1 MADPV
6 FGFSINQETTEPRS
20 VAGADMSIIG
30 LVVTAPDA
38 DDEIFPLDTP
48 VFMYSND
55 AAKLAALG
63 ATGTAADAIEGIN
76 DQLGEFQVAAQLVIV
91 RGELGEDD
99 AETIAN
105 LIAAGRGIHAL
116 KAAPTVLGKTPRLVA
131 VPGFTHQHVAPAANG
146 VCAALGAV
154 LDALLAQAVVEGPN
168 TSAAADKAWRTAHAH
183 KRLIP
188 VSGGWT
194 KLVAGEAA
202 AVPLA
207 PRILGL
213 AVRIDHENEGRP
225 FRSWA
230 NRPIL
235 GGLGPARAIPFS
247 LTDGAIEGQDL
258 LASQI
263 GVVVRGEPG
272 VDGAIADGGFVF
284 IGIENAGEDPLWRQY
299 HQVRGR
305 DYIHLFFLRSLRFY
319 LGRFSLTGHV
329 LRTVLGVVKDE
340 LRNREATG
348 DILGF
353 RVEFRADQNQPDQ
366 LRLGRIV
373 IRTLFEEAPV
383 LSHMTLQS
391 GRYREALDDLLDSL
405 AGQTVA

>member
-6 FGFSINQETTEPRS
+6 FGFSINQETIEPRS

-30 LVVTAPDA
+30 LVVVAPAA
-38 DDEIFPLDTP
+38 DEDVFPLDTP

-63 ATGTAADAIEGIN
+63 ATGTAADAIAGIN

-91 RGELGEDD
+91 RGEEGETD

-116 KAAPTVLGKTPRLVA
+116 KVAPTSLGKTPRLVA
-131 VPGFTHQHVAPAANG
+131 VPGFTHQHVAPAANA

-154 LDALLAQAVVEGPN
+154 LDSLLAQAVVEGPN
-168 TSAAADKAWRTAHAH
+168 TSAADDKAWRATLAH

-202 AVPLA
+202 EVPLA

-230 NRPIL
+230 NRPVL
-235 GGLGPARAIPFS
+235 GGLGPARPIPFS
-247 LTDGAIEGQDL
+247 LTDGATEGQDL
-258 LASQI
+258 LGSQI
-263 GVVVRGEPG
+263 GIVVRGEPG
-272 VDGAIADGGFVF
+272 VDGAIADGGFVY
-284 IGIENAGEDPLWRQY
+284 IGTENASADELWRQY

-305 DYIHLFFLRSLRFY
+305 DFVHLFFLRALRFY
-319 LGRFSLTGHV
+319 LGRFPLTGHV
-329 LRTVLGVVKDE
+329 LRTILNAIKDE
-340 LRNREATG
+340 LRDRQADG
-348 DILGF
+348 DILGYQ
-353 RVEFRADQNQPDQ
+353 VEFRPDQNQPDQ

-373 IRTLFEEAPV
+373 IRTAFEEAPV
-383 LSHMTLQS
+383 LRHMTLQS
-391 GRYREALDDLLDSL
+391 SRYREALDDLLESL
-405 AGQTVA
+405 AGQAAA

>member
-6 FGFSINQETTEPRS
+6 FGFSINQETAEPRS
-20 VAGADMSIIG
+20 VAAADMSIIG
-30 LVVTAPDA
+30 LVVVAPDA
-38 DDEIFPLDTP
+38 DEEIFPLDTP

-55 AAKLAALG
+55 AAMLAALG
-63 ATGTAADAIEGIN
+63 ATGTAADAIGAIN
-76 DQLGEFQVAAQLVIV
+76 DQLGEFQLAAQLVIV
-91 RGELGEDD
+91 RGEQGADD

-105 LIAAGRGIHAL
+105 LIAADRGIHAL
-116 KAAPTVLGKTPRLVA
+116 KAAPTALGKTPRLVA
-131 VPGFTHQHVAPAANG
+131 VPGFTHQHVAPAANA

-154 LDALLAQAVVEGPN
+154 LDNLLAQAVVEGPN
-168 TSAAADKAWRTAHAH
+168 TSAAADKAWRASISH

-194 KLVAGEAA
+194 KLVADAA
-202 AVPLA
+202 VEVPLA

-213 AVRIDHENEGRP
+213 AVRIDHENGGRP

-230 NRPIL
+230 NRPIQ
-235 GGLGPARAIPFS
+235 GGLGPARAIAFS
-247 LTDGAIEGQDL
+247 LTDGATEGQDL

-284 IGIENAGEDPLWRQY
+284 IGTENAGADELWRQY

-305 DYIHLFFLRSLRFY
+305 DFIHLFFLRSLRFY
-319 LGRFSLTGHV
+319 LGRFSLTSHV
-329 LRTVLGVVKDE
+329 LRTVLNTIKDE
-340 LRNREATG
+340 LRDRQADGE
-348 DILGF
+348 ILGYQ
-353 RVEFRADQNQPDQ
+353 VEFLAAQNQPDQ

-373 IRTLFEEAPV
+373 IRTAFEEAPV
-383 LSHMTLQS
+383 LRHMTLQS
-391 GRYREALDDLLDSL
+391 ARYRPALDDLLDSL
-405 AGQTVA
+405 AGQAAA

>member
-6 FGFSINQETTEPRS
+6 FGFSIQQNSTEPRA
-20 VAGADMSIIG
+20 VAGANMSVIG

-38 DDEIFPLDTP
+38 DAGVFPLDTP

-55 AAKLAALG
+55 ATKLEALG

-76 DQLGEFQVAAQLVIV
+76 DQLGEFQLAAELVIV
-91 RGELGEDD
+91 RAEEGEDD

-116 KAAPTVLGKTPRLVA
+116 KAAPTALGKTPRLVA
-131 VPGFTHQHVAPAANG
+131 VPGFTHQHVAPAANA

-154 LDALLAQAVVEGPN
+154 LDTLLANAVVEGPN
-168 TSAAADKAWRTAHAH
+168 TNAAADKAWRATLAH

-188 VSGGWT
+188 VTGGWS
-194 KLVAGEAA
+194 KLVAGEAE

-207 PRILGL
+207 PRILGQ
-213 AVRIDHENEGRP
+213 AVRIDHENGGRP

-247 LTDGAIEGQDL
+247 LTDGSIEGQDL

-284 IGIENAGEDPLWRQY
+284 VGFENANPDEEWRQY

-305 DYIHLFFLRSLRFY
+305 DYVHLFFLRSLRSF
-319 LGRFSLTGHV
+319 LGRFNLTSHV
-329 LRTVLGVVKDE
+329 LRTVLNTIRGE
-340 LRNREATG
+340 LRDRQADG
-348 DILGF
+348 DLLGF
-353 RVEFRADQNQPDQ
+353 AVEFREDQNQPDQ

-373 IRTLFEEAPV
+373 IRTMFEEAPI
-383 LSHMTLQS
+383 LRHMTLQS
-391 GRYREALDDLLDSL
+391 ARYREALDDLLESL
-405 AGQTVA
+405 AGQTAA